1 MGVPLKLDKK
11 SDIAEIMKLP
21 LYDVESEVDDPKEKQ
36 AIREFKEES
45 VKLADPA
52 VQEMIKH
59 CKQLVTIS
67 KSVPGKYIIMEK
79 ADTSLVDLRWAKQN
93 KLTYVDYITGIWSAL
108 LAQHYLHQKRYTH
121 NDASMA
127 NVFRSRK
134 TIAKNEAFVYT
145 LGDYGRLTGPMT
157 NDENFQKAQLEE
169 IRDIAGFLLD
179 QTLKGFSSPVND
191 VFETPKFKELEAKC
205 AVTYTVACDL
215 CTDGDGERKKCQCKG
230 FGCVDKLKEV
240 ADPGALF
247 HEILSLMPELFTQ
260 AAMLQM
266 KKAKKNE
273 KEYYAENIRMNMY
286 GLDAQQM
293 GTPAIFDYILSRK
306 KFKHICPFL
315 KGIMSTNPRLV
326 SKDLKKDMIAKVE
339 SRYSGWWIASTFSKE
354 TYADWCVWSADCEP
368 TEWTKKIENTK
379 FYKICPLL
387 KAIMKYRDPTYVKNT
402 FREEIKKR
410 YTGMWYRRSVSKTTY
425 AEWEKYIDPY
435 RGLAGPEDLD
445 LPVLPGF
452 SERRLLDR
460 DDAPHRVSKKLIHRF
475 DRMGLLPTDHCK
487 DEY

>member
-266 KKAKKNE
+266 KNAKKNE
-273 KEYYAENIRMNMY
+273 KHYYAQNIRMNLA
-286 GLDAQQM
+286 GLDLNEVQTEKM
-293 GTPAIFDYILSRK
+293 GRNCHCIPILDVILLRK
-306 KFKHICPFL
+306 RFSTICPFL
-315 KGIMSTNPRLV
+315 KGIISTHPAYV
-326 SKDLKKDMIAKVE
+326 PEGLKQQLIAKVKT
-339 SRYSGWWIASTFSKE
+339 RWKKDWTVSTLSKE
-354 TYADWCVWSADCEP
+354 TYAEWRVWSAYCNPD
-368 TEWTKKIENTK
+368 EWMTKESNTKK
-379 FYKICPLL
+379 FYKLCPLL
-387 KAIMKYRDPTYVKNT
+387 NAIRLYSTTETMRMHQDFIAK
-402 FREEIKKR
+402 IKKR
-410 YTGMWYRRSVSKTTY
+410 YKSLWCKRSVSQQTY
-425 AEWEKYIDPY
+425 EAWDSWLNTIES
-435 RGLAGPEDLD
+435 R
-445 LPVLPGF
+445 
-452 SERRLLDR
+452 RRLQSGDN
-460 DDAPHRVSKKLIHRF
+460 APHRVYTKRLIQRF
-475 DRMGLLPTDHCK
+475 QRMGLLPTDHHK
-487 DEY
+487 DE